1 MPLLILFAWLLARP
15 ELAHGSLRSQTWDS
29 VWIWLVGAGLIGV
42 ILLHRGVLTQVL
54 SHRWFV
60 WLGRISYGLYM
71 YHEMTLMLGRWMI
84 GRIGWFPNREI
95 LTSVFCLAL
104 TVGVAAASYY
114 GFERP
119 FLRLKGRWTRVAS
132 RPV

>member
-1 MPLLILFAWLLARP
+1 MLA
-15 ELAHGSLRSQTWDS
+15 
-29 VWIWLVGAGLIGV
+29 
-42 ILLHRGVLTQVL
+42 
-54 SHRWFV
+54 HRWFV

-71 YHEMTLMLGRWMI
+71 SHEMTLMLGRWI
-84 GRIGWFPNREI
+84 TEQIGWFPNREI
-95 LTSVFCLAL
+95 LTSILCLGL
-104 TVGVAAASYY
+104 TVGVAAGSYY